1 MIRELQGLCIQ
12 DISAFEKNTM
22 KIFLNGK
29 EKILSSN
36 ISSLNDFIEII
47 LSNKKGK
54 IIELNGKV
62 IKKVDRDKISLKD
75 GDRIELIQFMGG
87 G

>member
-1 MIRELQGLCIQ
+1 
-12 DISAFEKNTM
+12 M

-36 ISSLNDFIEII
+36 ISSLNEFIEII
-47 LSNKKGK
+47 LRDEKGK
-54 IIELNGKV
+54 IVELNGKV
-62 IKKVDRDKISLKD
+62 VKKGERDKISLKD

>member
-1 MIRELQGLCIQ
+1 MIREWRGQFIQ
-12 DISAFEKNTM
+12 NSSDYKFNKM
-22 KIFLNGK
+22 KILINGK
-29 EKILSSN
+29 EKDIGDNILN
-36 ISSLNDFIEII
+36 LNDFIDSI
-47 LSNKKGK
+47 LKNDKGK

-62 IKKVDRDKISLKD
+62 IKKNGRKDILLKE

>member
-1 MIRELQGLCIQ
+1 
-12 DISAFEKNTM
+12 M
-22 KIFLNGK
+22 KIFVNGK
-29 EKILSSN
+29 EKMISDK
-36 ISSLNDFIEII
+36 ISSLKDFVKII
-47 LSNKKGK
+47 LKNEKGK

-62 IKKVDRDKISLKD
+62 IKKGEIEEVSLKD

>member
-1 MIRELQGLCIQ
+1 
-12 DISAFEKNTM
+12 M

-29 EKILSSN
+29 DKILSGD
-36 ISSLNDFIEII
+36 ISSLDDFIEII
-47 LSNKKGK
+47 LGNEKGK
-54 IIELNGKV
+54 IVELNGKV
-62 IKKVDRDKISLKD
+62 IKKSDREKTSLKD

>member
-1 MIRELQGLCIQ
+1 
-12 DISAFEKNTM
+12 M
-22 KIFLNGK
+22 KIFVNGK
-29 EKILSSN
+29 EKMISDK
-36 ISSLNDFIEII
+36 ISSLTDFIKII
-47 LSNKKGK
+47 LENEKGK

-62 IKKVDRDKISLKD
+62 IKKGEIEGISLRD

>member
-1 MIRELQGLCIQ
+1 
-12 DISAFEKNTM
+12 M

-29 EKILSSN
+29 EKIISN
-36 ISSLNDFIEII
+36 KISSLNDFVNII
-47 LSNKKGK
+47 LGKEKGK

-62 IKKVDRDKISLKD
+62 VKKGERESIFLKD

>member
-1 MIRELQGLCIQ
+1 
-12 DISAFEKNTM
+12 M

-47 LSNKKGK
+47 LSNERGK
-54 IIELNGKV
+54 IVELNGKV

>member
-1 MIRELQGLCIQ
+1 
-12 DISAFEKNTM
+12 M
-22 KIFLNGK
+22 KIFVNGK
-29 EKILSSN
+29 EKMISDK
-36 ISSLNDFIEII
+36 ISSLKGFVKII
-47 LSNKKGK
+47 LKNEKGK

-62 IKKVDRDKISLKD
+62 IKKGEIEGISLKD

>member
-1 MIRELQGLCIQ
+1 
-12 DISAFEKNTM
+12 M
-22 KIFLNGK
+22 KIFVNGK
-29 EKILSSN
+29 EKIISDK
-36 ISSLNDFIEII
+36 ISSLRGFIGII
-47 LSNKKGK
+47 LKNEKGK

-62 IKKVDRDKISLKD
+62 IKKGEIEGISLKD

>member
-1 MIRELQGLCIQ
+1 MYNG
-12 DISAFEKNTM
+12 NM
-22 KIFLNGK
+22 KIFVNGK
-29 EKILSSN
+29 EKKISEK
-36 ISSLNDFIEII
+36 ISSLNEFINII
-47 LSNKKGK
+47 LKNDKGK

-62 IKKVDRDKISLKD
+62 IKKGDRKSISLKD

>member
-1 MIRELQGLCIQ
+1 
-12 DISAFEKNTM
+12 M

-36 ISSLNDFIEII
+36 ISSLKDFIEVI
-47 LSNKKGK
+47 LSNEKGK

>member
-1 MIRELQGLCIQ
+1 
-12 DISAFEKNTM
+12 M

-29 EKILSSN
+29 EKILSNN

-47 LSNKKGK
+47 LKNGKGK

-62 IKKVDRDKISLKD
+62 VKKRDRKKISLKD

>member
-1 MIRELQGLCIQ
+1 
-12 DISAFEKNTM
+12 M
-22 KIFLNGK
+22 KIYVNGK
-29 EKILSSN
+29 EKKLNKN
-36 ISSLNDFIEII
+36 ISSLNDFITVI
-47 LSNKKGK
+47 LRDGKGK

-62 IKKVDRDKISLKD
+62 VRKEDRENTKLKD

>member
-1 MIRELQGLCIQ
+1 
-12 DISAFEKNTM
+12 M

-29 EKILSSN
+29 EKILSDN
-36 ISSLNDFIEII
+36 ISSLDDFIEII
-47 LSNKKGK
+47 LRKDKGK

-62 IKKVDRDKISLKD
+62 VKKGERAKTSLKD

>member
-1 MIRELQGLCIQ
+1 
-12 DISAFEKNTM
+12 M

-29 EKILSSN
+29 EKTLSSN

-62 IKKVDRDKISLKD
+62 IKKIDRDKISLKD

>member
-1 MIRELQGLCIQ
+1 
-12 DISAFEKNTM
+12 M

-29 EKILSSN
+29 EKTLNNN
-36 ISSLNDFIEII
+36 ISSLNDFIDII
-47 LSNKKGK
+47 LRNEKGK

-62 IKKVDRDKISLKD
+62 IKKGDSGKISLKD

>member
-1 MIRELQGLCIQ
+1 
-12 DISAFEKNTM
+12 M

-29 EKILSSN
+29 EKILSNN

-47 LSNKKGK
+47 LRSGKGK

-62 IKKVDRDKISLKD
+62 VKKGDRDKISLKD
-75 GDRIELIQFMGG
+75 GDRVELIQFMGG

>member
-1 MIRELQGLCIQ
+1 
-12 DISAFEKNTM
+12 M
-22 KIFLNGK
+22 KIFVNGK
-29 EKILSSN
+29 EKIISDK
-36 ISSLNDFIEII
+36 ISSLHGFIGII
-47 LSNKKGK
+47 LKNEKGK

-62 IKKVDRDKISLKD
+62 VKKGEIEGISLKD

>member
-1 MIRELQGLCIQ
+1 
-12 DISAFEKNTM
+12 M

-29 EKILSSN
+29 EKILSNN

-47 LSNKKGK
+47 LRNEKGK
-54 IIELNGKV
+54 IVELNGKV

>member
-1 MIRELQGLCIQ
+1 
-12 DISAFEKNTM
+12 M
-22 KIFLNGK
+22 KIFVNGK
-29 EKILSSN
+29 EKKISEK
-36 ISSLNDFIEII
+36 ISSLNEFINII
-47 LSNKKGK
+47 LKNDKGK

-62 IKKVDRDKISLKD
+62 IKKGDRKSISLKD

>member
-1 MIRELQGLCIQ
+1 
-12 DISAFEKNTM
+12 M

>member
-1 MIRELQGLCIQ
+1 
-12 DISAFEKNTM
+12 M

-29 EKILSSN
+29 EKI
-36 ISSLNDFIEII
+36 ISGKIACLNDFIAII
-47 LSNKKGK
+47 LKDERGK
-54 IIELNGKV
+54 IIELNGRV
-62 IKKVDRDKISLKD
+62 IKKEDRKNISLKD